1 MGVVPLQEL
10 DMGPIRVLLVE
21 DELFVRIDIA
31 ATLRHAGFQVIEAAC
46 ADAAMEFIESGEP
59 IDLVFTD
66 IQTPGTL
73 DGLALAERVRAKYPL
88 MPVLICSGNP
98 ESYVSSQARY
108 GKNQWNLQRF
118 WWWSAI
124 FSCGSPAQ
132 YLRDCGYRVLEA
144 VNAAEARGAVSTGR
158 ESIDIVLMDVK
169 GVPSEGGFTL
179 ASWLRSNHPT
189 IKVLLGGTIA
199 KVLQLAG
206 DLCNDAPEGGLDY
219 RSVLDHIRRLLAGRD
234 KRSPDRT

>member
-1 MGVVPLQEL
+1 MRQSLARFSGPESSPQIRSLADFIATTSGFSFSVHTPAMGVVPLQEL

-98 ESYVSSQARY
+98 ELEGAASRLGKFVPKPYEPTGVVRLITSS
-108 GKNQWNLQRF
+108 
-118 WWWSAI
+118 
-124 FSCGSPAQ
+124 
-132 YLRDCGYRVLEA
+132 
-144 VNAAEARGAVSTGR
+144 
-158 ESIDIVLMDVK
+158 
-169 GVPSEGGFTL
+169 
-179 ASWLRSNHPT
+179 
-189 IKVLLGGTIA
+189 
-199 KVLQLAG
+199 
-206 DLCNDAPEGGLDY
+206 
-219 RSVLDHIRRLLAGRD
+219 IR
-234 KRSPDRT
+234 

>member
-10 DMGPIRVLLVE
+10 VKGPVRVLLVE

-59 IDLVFTD
+59 VDLVFTD

-98 ESYVSSQARY
+98 ELEGAASRLGKFVPKPYDPTGVVRLITSS
-108 GKNQWNLQRF
+108 
-118 WWWSAI
+118 
-124 FSCGSPAQ
+124 
-132 YLRDCGYRVLEA
+132 
-144 VNAAEARGAVSTGR
+144 
-158 ESIDIVLMDVK
+158 
-169 GVPSEGGFTL
+169 
-179 ASWLRSNHPT
+179 
-189 IKVLLGGTIA
+189 
-199 KVLQLAG
+199 
-206 DLCNDAPEGGLDY
+206 
-219 RSVLDHIRRLLAGRD
+219 IR
-234 KRSPDRT
+234 